1 MSEPLA
7 PEDFPGPKD
16 LPILGNV
23 RAIDLA
29 QPIESLMS
37 LAREYGPIF
46 KLTTPGGIS
55 VVVSGVDLVSEI
67 CDDARFDKVITAGL
81 SILAEGPVDAG
92 LFTAETDD
100 PMWARAHG
108 ILMAPFSMQAMRDY
122 MPAMIDIA
130 DQLMGKWDRLNP
142 GEEIDVPADMTRLTL
157 DTIALCGFGY
167 RFNSFY
173 RETPHPF
180 VQAMVR
186 VLDESQARLRQLPIQ
201 TRLKISAQRQF
212 EEDQAFMAG
221 LVDDLIR
228 EAPSHGRCRGQ
239 HGPARPHDHWSRQTD
254 RTDPAGREH
263 PRPVHHVLDRRPR
276 DDQWTAVVRHLLPA
290 RAPGIPRPSA

>member
-1 MSEPLA
+1 MTEPLA
-7 PEDFPGPKD
+7 PEDFPGPPG
-16 LPILGNV
+16 LPFLGNA
-23 RAIDLA
+23 RAIDFT

-46 KLTTPGGIS
+46 KLTTPSGIS
-55 VVVSGVDLVSEI
+55 AVVSGVDLVSEI

-81 SILAEGPVDAG
+81 SILAEGPIDAG
-92 LFTAETDD
+92 LFTAHTDD

-108 ILMAPFSMQAMRDY
+108 LLMAPFSMQAMRDY

-186 VLDESQARLRQLPIQ
+186 VLDEAQTRQRQLPIQ
-201 TRLKISAQRQF
+201 TRLKIVHSASSKT
-212 EEDQAFMAG
+212 
-221 LVDDLIR
+221 IR
-228 EAPSHGRCRGQ
+228 HSW
-239 HGPARPHDHWSRQTD
+239 PAW
-254 RTDPAGREH
+254 
-263 PRPVHHVLDRRPR
+263 
-276 DDQWTAVVRHLLPA
+276 WM
-290 RAPGIPRPSA
+290 I